1 MLTTVYSIALS
12 GIEGYLVKVEVNMHQ
27 GIPNWEIV
35 GLPGVSIREAK
46 DRVRTAIRNS
56 GFDITS
62 KNIVINLAPAY
73 TRKEGSSFDLPIA
86 IGILADFH
94 FIPMEELKE
103 YIFLGELSLDGKVNA
118 VNGVLPMCIEA
129 KKLGIK
135 KIVVPYE
142 NRIEA
147 GMVQGIEVYPAE
159 SLEELVKHLQG
170 TQRIHLFVTHQDEWI
185 GVNQN
190 EMLDFADVKGQ
201 ESAKRALEIAV
212 AGGHNL
218 LMVGSPGCGK
228 TMLAK
233 RLSSIMP
240 DLSFEEMMEI
250 TKIHSVAGLLNIE
263 KPIILQRP
271 FRSPH
276 HTITS
281 TALVGGGQN
290 PKPGEMSLAHL
301 GVLFLDEFSEYKRSA
316 LESMRVPLEDR
327 TVTISRVNAT
337 YSYPCNFM
345 LIASM
350 NPCPCGNY
358 GNPIKRCTCTPY
370 QRENYWKKLSGPLL
384 DRIDIEIEML
394 PIEFEKMTSK
404 EKCESSKVM
413 KERVN
418 MARELQRK
426 RYENVGIY
434 SNAEMT
440 PAMITKFCSLSQEAQ
455 KMLQIS
461 FEKLGLSA
469 RAYEKVMKISRTIA
483 DIEGAKNIEVS
494 HVAEAIQYRALDR
507 KMY

>member
-73 TRKEGSSFDLPIA
+73 TKKEGSSFDLPIA
-86 IGILADFH
+86 VGILADFH

-103 YIFLGELSLDGKVNA
+103 YIFLGELSLDGKI
-118 VNGVLPMCIEA
+118 NGVKGILPMCIEA
-129 KKLGIK
+129 KKLGTK

-170 TQRIHLFVTHQDEWI
+170 EKRICKFVTQEEEWLNI
-185 GVNQN
+185 NQN
-190 EMLDFADVKGQ
+190 EVLDFADVKGQ

-233 RLSSIMP
+233 RLPSIMP

-271 FRSPH
+271 FRMPH

-301 GVLFLDEFSEYKRSA
+301 GVLFLDEFSEYKKSV

-327 TVTISRVNAT
+327 RVTVSRVNAT

-394 PIEFEKMTSK
+394 PVEFEKMTSK
-404 EKCESSKVM
+404 EKGESSKVM

-418 MARELQRK
+418 IAREVQRK

-469 RAYEKVMKISRTIA
+469 RAFEKVMKVSRTIA
-483 DIEGAKNIEVS
+483 DIEGTKNVEVS

>member
-27 GIPNWEIV
+27 GMPNWEIV

-170 TQRIHLFVTHQDEWI
+170 EKRICKFVTQEEEWLNI
-185 GVNQN
+185 NQN
-190 EMLDFADVKGQ
+190 EVLDFADVKGQ

-233 RLSSIMP
+233 RLPSIMP

-327 TVTISRVNAT
+327 RVTVSRVNAT

-394 PIEFEKMTSK
+394 PVEFEKMTSK
-404 EKCESSKVM
+404 EKGESSKVM

-418 MARELQRK
+418 IAREVQRK

-469 RAYEKVMKISRTIA
+469 RAYEKVMKVSRTIA
-483 DIEGAKNIEVS
+483 DIEGTKNVEVS